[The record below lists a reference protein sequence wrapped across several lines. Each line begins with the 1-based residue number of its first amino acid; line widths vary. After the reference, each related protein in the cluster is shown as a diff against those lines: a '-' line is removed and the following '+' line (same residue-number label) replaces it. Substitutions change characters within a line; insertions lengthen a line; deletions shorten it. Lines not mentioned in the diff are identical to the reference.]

1 MLTPLRRRPDKI
13 SHGWSPARGTNTR
26 KGSPHESV
34 KVFKCHTSTSM
45 DLGCFTKSRGAP
57 KSGQFRRAVPPL
69 KRAARP
75 WPFIHQGDKVRVER
89 GPLLGVEGVV
99 TSADDK
105 ERLVVSV
112 SLLQRSIAVEMDH
125 TWVSAQ

>member
-69 KRAARP
+69 KRLSSITDVVIVFHERSTRSVAL
-75 WPFIHQGDKVRVER
+75 IHSNVK
-89 GPLLGVEGVV
+89 LGGKSPVGV
-99 TSADDK
+99 K
-105 ERLVVSV
+105 GR
-112 SLLQRSIAVEMDH
+112 
-125 TWVSAQ
+125 